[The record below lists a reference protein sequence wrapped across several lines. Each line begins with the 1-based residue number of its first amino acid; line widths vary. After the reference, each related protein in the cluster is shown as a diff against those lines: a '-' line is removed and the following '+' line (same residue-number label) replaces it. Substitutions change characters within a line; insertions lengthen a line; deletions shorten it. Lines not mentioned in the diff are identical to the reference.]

1 MVDSMKVEIL
11 EKTNDSILLEIHGER
26 HGFANLLR
34 MALLKHKNTLDAAY
48 FIKHPDLDPPRVY
61 LKTDG
66 KKSAMKVL
74 KATVKQLA
82 SEIVSLQDTF
92 QKSIEQVSPANN

>member
-1 MVDSMKVEIL
+1 MKVEIL
-11 EKTNDSILLEIHGER
+11 EKTSDSILFEIQGER

-34 MALLKHKNTLDAAY
+34 LALLKHKNTLDAAY

-74 KATVKQLA
+74 RSTIKQLM
-82 SEIVSLQDTF
+82 SDITLLRDSF
-92 QKSIEQVSPANN
+92 QKSLEQNTPSNN